1 MAGLQAIHSF
11 GSSLATYLGNRYPSD
26 LRENH
31 ACSFKVL
38 SSGEMARLEDDNPG
52 LTLGLYLY
60 RITIN
65 EHMRNSP
72 VVSHLTI
79 SEPGL
84 IVDLHY
90 LAVIWSNSPV
100 SEHLL
105 AAWVMLETSS
115 HPVMDLSCLSSDGG
129 WKKDETVQLSIA
141 ELPTEDMMR
150 IWDSLAP
157 SYRLS
162 IPYVARGVRIEPEKT
177 DDVMPVVAKRF
188 VHTKKESI

>member
-11 GSSLATYLGNRYPSD
+11 GSSLASYLGNRYPSD

-31 ACSFKVL
+31 ACSFKLL
-38 SSGEMARLEDDNPG
+38 SSGEMATLEDDDPS

-72 VVSHLTI
+72 IPSGLTI
-79 SEPGL
+79 AEPGL

-100 SEHLL
+100 SEHLV
-105 AAWVMLETSS
+105 AAWMMLETSR
-115 HPVMDLSCLSSDGG
+115 HPVMDLSCLSADGG
-129 WKKDETVQLSIA
+129 WEKDETVQLSIA
-141 ELPTEDMMR
+141 ELSTEDLMR
-150 IWDSLAP
+150 IWDSLTP

-162 IPYVARGVRIEPEKT
+162 IPYVARGVRIESGKIEDAK
-177 DDVMPVVAKRF
+177 PVVARRF
-188 VHTKKESI
+188 GHTTKE